1 MEIKKN
7 FARNIDSKT
16 KKATII
22 GIMATYSGNVVPN
35 AVTRSRGHAVT
46 LEKSKN
52 EGLGRIIY
60 SNIILYYI
68 LYYNIIYNIELNALD

>member
-35 AVTRSRGHAVT
+35 AVTRSRGHIR
-46 LEKSKN
+46 KSKMRGWG
-52 EGLGRIIY
+52 E
-60 SNIILYYI
+60 
-68 LYYNIIYNIELNALD
+68 

>member
-7 FARNIDSKT
+7 FARKIDSKT

-35 AVTRSRGHAVT
+35 GHAVTRSH
-46 LEKSKN
+46 
-52 EGLGRIIY
+52 
-60 SNIILYYI
+60 
-68 LYYNIIYNIELNALD
+68 

>member
-1 MEIKKN
+1 MEIKKI

-16 KKATII
+16 KKSTII
-22 GIMATYSGNVVPN
+22 GIMATHSGDVVP
-35 AVTRSRGHAVT
+35 TRSRGHAVT

>member
-16 KKATII
+16 KKSTII

-35 AVTRSRGHAVT
+35 TVTRCLSLKYVDSCQA
-46 LEKSKN
+46 S
-52 EGLGRIIY
+52 
-60 SNIILYYI
+60 
-68 LYYNIIYNIELNALD
+68 